1 MKFEKISNNIIKITL
16 SLNDLEKRNIDFQ
29 SLTYNSKAA
38 QELLWEMMEHAEDKF
53 GFDISNS
60 HIVFEPVSDL
70 RKGFVIT
77 ITKLDTQEE
86 FDSIKKLLKDLLPSK
101 RKTLPKRLIYPSTVL
116 YSFVS
121 LDNIVNFAK
130 LNKDIVNIRSSLYK
144 LNNTYYLLL
153 KSSKPYNFRRLE
165 ISLSEFGKK
174 IYKHSIFEGLL
185 NERGTILIRDNA
197 IEVMENHF

>member
-60 HIVFEPVSDL
+60 HIVFEPVSDMK
-70 RKGFVIT
+70 KGFVIT
-77 ITKLDTQEE
+77 ITKLDTEEE
-86 FDSIKKLLKDLLPSK
+86 FDSLRKIIKDIFPAK
-101 RKTLPKRLIYPSTVL
+101 RKKLPKRLIYPSTVL

-121 LDNIVNFAK
+121 FDNIISFAK
-130 LNKDIVNIRSSLYK
+130 LDRDMLNIRSSLYK
-144 LNNTYYLLL
+144 LNDTYYLLL
-153 KSSKPYNFRRLE
+153 KSDAPYNFRKLE
-165 ISLSEFGKK
+165 ISLGEFGKK

-185 NERGTILIRDNA
+185 NERGTKLIKDNA
-197 IEVMENHF
+197 LEVLKNHF